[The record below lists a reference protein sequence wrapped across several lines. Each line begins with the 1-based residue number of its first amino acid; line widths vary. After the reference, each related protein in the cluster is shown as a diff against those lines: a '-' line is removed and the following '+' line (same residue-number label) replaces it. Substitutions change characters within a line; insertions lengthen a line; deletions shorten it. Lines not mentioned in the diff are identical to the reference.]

1 MKETNVF
8 IGLGSNLG
16 DKKSTIISA
25 INKIHNHQDI
35 EINQISNYY
44 YSEPWGFDSTEY
56 FLNCVVELRTILS
69 PLELLTTFKAI
80 EYELGRTR
88 KFTNEYQ
95 NRTID
100 IDILYFNDQIFELND
115 LTIPHPRIKERLF
128 VLKPLSE
135 IAPHF
140 KDPISLISMEE
151 LFKKCKDV
159 SNIFTEETY
168 LNRVN

>member
-16 DKKSTIISA
+16 DKKSNILSA
-25 INKIHNHQDI
+25 IDKIDSHQSI
-35 EINQISNYY
+35 EINKISNYY

-100 IDILYFNDQIFELND
+100 IDILYFNSQIFELND
-115 LTIPHPRIKERLF
+115 LMIPHPRIKERLF

-135 IAPHF
+135 IAPDF

>member
-16 DKKSTIISA
+16 DKKATLISA
-25 INKIHNHQDI
+25 IDKIHNHQDI

-100 IDILYFNDQIFELND
+100 IDILYNQ
-115 LTIPHPRIKERLF
+115 P
-128 VLKPLSE
+128 S
-135 IAPHF
+135 
-140 KDPISLISMEE
+140 PI
-151 LFKKCKDV
+151 V
-159 SNIFTEETY
+159 NTEY
-168 LNRVN
+168 K